1 MKFDLSLFRPLTTRM
16 IRAKHLEDRVGGW
29 ISPFYKKPA
38 SGGGGWG
45 FRSGIHYIA
54 INFFFRNKQSD
65 FSLQHFDQY
74 TKTQHWEVNVINEF
88 MSKVHVIRITVQFK
102 IPFTISNLR
111 LPLRACFRNDSDVSK
126 VVNTISKHFS
136 FNDNF
141 YCSPVNIDIL
151 SLSEKRLNGF

>member
-1 MKFDLSLFRPLTTRM
+1 M
-16 IRAKHLEDRVGGW
+16 IRAKYLEDRVGGDGFPRW
-29 ISPFYKKPA
+29 GE
-38 SGGGGWG
+38 GGG

-54 INFFFRNKQSD
+54 INFFRNKQND

-74 TKTQHWEVNVINEF
+74 TKTQHWEVDVINEF

-126 VVNTISKHFS
+126 VVNTISKHIS